1 MPRVIVV
8 GYICLDLIPSFPPNR
23 HVDLRVALA
32 PGEVVEVDNIEIGT
46 GGAVSNTGIALA
58 KLGIQVSYSALVGE
72 DEIGRLIHERLSA
85 WGDMRGLISRND
97 GSSPYTI
104 VLAPPSFDRAFLFH
118 PGSNSN
124 FSEEHI
130 DWGLVQEA
138 QHLHFGYPNIM
149 RALSSDDGQKLAS
162 IFQKAKSLG
171 LSTSLDLAL
180 PGPNSAQPAKDWRS
194 WLGAVLPHVDLFAPS
209 IEETLKL
216 WDPETYSKYANT
228 DNFVDSIP
236 IETYRRLG
244 ADLQSAGCAVVV
256 LKAGDRGMYVRT
268 GAAQR
273 LRQIAHLQSLSSSP
287 EEEYW
292 GCSFLQETVASAVG
306 AGDAAIAGLIG
317 ALLRGK
323 TMTEAVTFG
332 NCVGWQNLRGRD
344 AVAGIGD
351 WEETCDLVRTLPIN
365 KSAADDTWSPTDVR
379 GVYRLAGA

>member
-8 GYICLDLIPSFPPNR
+8 GYVCLDIIPSFPADR
-23 HVDLRVALA
+23 RVDLRVALA
-32 PGEVVEVDNIEIGT
+32 PGEGVEVDNIEFGT

-58 KLGIQVSYSALVGE
+58 KLGIQVSYSALIGK
-72 DEIGRLIHERLSA
+72 DEIGRLIQERLSA
-85 WGDMRGLISRND
+85 WGDMRGISSRSD
-97 GSSPYTI
+97 CSSPYTI

-118 PGSNSN
+118 PGSNNN
-124 FSEEHI
+124 FSEEQI
-130 DWGLVQEA
+130 DWGLVREA

-149 RALSSDDGQKLAS
+149 RAMSSDDGQKLAS

-171 LSTSLDLAL
+171 LATSLDLAL
-180 PGPNSAQPAKDWRS
+180 PGPNSVNNAKDWRS

-236 IETYRRLG
+236 LETYRRLG
-244 ADLQSAGCAVVV
+244 SDLQSAGCAVVV
-256 LKAGDRGMYVRT
+256 LKAGGRGMYVRT

-273 LRQIAHLQSLSSSP
+273 LRQIAHLQSLLSTP
-287 EEEYW
+287 EEEIW
-292 GCSFLQETVASAVG
+292 GCSFSQETVASAVG

-317 ALLRGK
+317 ALHKRK
-323 TMTEAVTFG
+323 TIIEAVAYG

-351 WEETCDLVRTLPIN
+351 WEETCELVRTLPIN
-365 KSAADDTWSPTDVR
+365 ESAADGTWSPTNVR
-379 GVYRLAGA
+379 GVYRLSDA